1 MNLAADHPEAL
12 TFNKGLLTLFKQ
24 CWTAVPRTETGQLTK
39 GIMLTTL
46 VWATATAIAQLAEG
60 DERTADAVS
69 MKVEEQ
75 LRREVAEFIAHANAT
90 KKGIN

>member
-1 MNLAADHPEAL
+1 MSLATEHPEAL

-46 VWATATAIAQLAEG
+46 VWATATAIAQLAAG
-60 DERTADAVS
+60 DERRADEIS
-69 MKVEEQ
+69 LKVEEQ
-75 LRREVAEFIAHANAT
+75 LRQEVAEFIAHANAT
-90 KKGIN
+90 NKGIN

>member
-1 MNLAADHPEAL
+1 MTLATDHPEAL

-46 VWATATAIAQLAEG
+46 VWATAIAQLAEG